1 MCSSDLY
8 VFGDD
13 NICNS
18 IHRMSSKDLI
28 KETLDLNTSIMVKFD
43 SPHSIIQD
51 KIARSPGYSHKRNK
65 AIVNFLE
72 HGALLESN
80 QARFGLEVNLGA
92 HNVKDIYS
100 IYALRFLA
108 GIYPDICLSMVCDS
122 LNKLMTG
129 SQISGLSHAEIED
142 VMAGILFIN
151 NTFGIKDYGFS
162 PFFGVLKCAQISLY
176 SMYLTGGGDI
186 YFSCC
191 GNTKEKIGNYRDI
204 GIQARSEERRVGK
217 EGRL

>member
-1 MCSSDLY
+1 
-8 VFGDD
+8 
-13 NICNS
+13 
-18 IHRMSSKDLI
+18 
-28 KETLDLNTSIMVKFD
+28 
-43 SPHSIIQD
+43 
-51 KIARSPGYSHKRNK
+51 
-65 AIVNFLE
+65 
-72 HGALLESN
+72 
-80 QARFGLEVNLGA
+80 
-92 HNVKDIYS
+92 
-100 IYALRFLA
+100 
-108 GIYPDICLSMVCDS
+108 
-122 LNKLMTG
+122 MTG

-204 GIQARSEERRVGK
+204 GIQAARQRALK
-217 EGRL
+217 LHEGYNLPILHGCPFRFDAGVFKQETEMNVMNKLETLITK